1 MSITEVYEKHKHLD
15 RVLSD
20 PQFCEG
26 SAMAHVARELWLAIK
41 EHAEQNVHLT
51 ASGAGGRGEIP
62 LQSSFIADD
71 PSAKNG
77 GR

>member
-1 MSITEVYEKHKHLD
+1 MSIIEVYEKHKHLD

-41 EHAEQNVHLT
+41 EAAEQGVQLT
-51 ASGAGGRGEIP
+51 AAGVESDGEKSDSGG
-62 LQSSFIADD
+62 
-71 PSAKNG
+71 N
-77 GR
+77 